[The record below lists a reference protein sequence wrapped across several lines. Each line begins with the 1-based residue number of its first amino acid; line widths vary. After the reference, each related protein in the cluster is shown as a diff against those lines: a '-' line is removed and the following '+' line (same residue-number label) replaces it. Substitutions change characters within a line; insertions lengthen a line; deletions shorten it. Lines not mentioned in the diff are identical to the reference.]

1 MTAKEF
7 KVATVMA
14 KETSVSLPWELHEA
28 LIGCGCSDFNPVCV
42 SLKAV
47 ASLLRYQCMCLNGSW
62 DEEEYQNMR
71 AICVGVKSKVTVS
84 DYVSDAEAR
93 DMIHHIMQRVL
104 VGE

>member
-7 KVATVMA
+7 KVATEMA
-14 KETSVSLPWELHEA
+14 KESSVSLPWELHNV
-28 LIGCGCSDFNPVCV
+28 LYGCGCSDFKPVCV

-47 ASLLRYQCMCLNGSW
+47 ASLLRYQCMCFNGSW
-62 DEEEYQNMR
+62 DESEYQEMR
-71 AICVGVKSKVTVS
+71 AICVGRSTVTVS

-93 DMIHHIMQRVL
+93 EMIHRIMQRVL